1 MKISVADAEL
11 QILEESIV
19 LVNVEGVE
27 HVEVLLLGE
36 DERISQKLLH
46 LHCVCDVVVAV
57 GDLEDLVGL
66 VLQDGRGQVVERKEV
81 LDLFRLLVFHYIGV
95 YHSFSR
101 DQEVLNL
108 CFREVKVHLKSL
120 QILIQERCDNLN
132 ITCLHWS

>member
-1 MKISVADAEL
+1 MKISVADAKL

-19 LVNVEGVE
+19 LVNVESVE

-46 LHCVCDVVVAV
+46 LHCVCDGVVAV
-57 GDLEDLVGL
+57 GDLQDLVGL
-66 VLQDGRGQVVERKEV
+66 MLQDGRGQVVERKEV

-101 DQEVLNL
+101 D
-108 CFREVKVHLKSL
+108 
-120 QILIQERCDNLN
+120 
-132 ITCLHWS
+132 

>member
-1 MKISVADAEL
+1 
-11 QILEESIV
+11 
-19 LVNVEGVE
+19 
-27 HVEVLLLGE
+27 
-36 DERISQKLLH
+36 
-46 LHCVCDVVVAV
+46 
-57 GDLEDLVGL
+57 
-66 VLQDGRGQVVERKEV
+66 VVERKEV

-132 ITCLHWS
+132 IT

>member
-1 MKISVADAEL
+1 MKISVADAKL

-36 DERISQKLLH
+36 DERVSQKLLH

-57 GDLEDLVGL
+57 GDFQDLVGL

-81 LDLFRLLVFHYIGV
+81 LDLFRLLVFHHIGV
-95 YHSFSR
+95 YHSFSW

-120 QILIQERCDNLN
+120 QILIQKRCDNLN